1 MKGMTVPAIV
11 LLLGCAVAHGATLD
25 NDSLAMCDRV
35 FRLTPELRP
44 SALMEAAAVDLDSGR
59 FDRVYATFAS
69 RLDAALTTTNR
80 TSPVATRLLANI
92 RAGTLPPHAFDVV
105 PSDDKQKEII
115 FESRA
120 DQIEIDC
127 AQVAPHEPD
136 MAAIAIMTGWVLG
149 QQLLPALEARARFV
163 ARQSAAHQA
172 LLNNGLPM
180 WPWELWLNGKRLGQS
195 DWEPLFKTQWVLMRP
210 TAGIEINTRSRAEG
224 DLEASVAI
232 EPLGLVRYRSDDY
245 SKWWGA
251 SLVVTSSTREGI
263 GLGALLRWNNLV
275 LGVTRHQADSP
286 AKSDGTFVF
295 IGVELYQLITKKRED
310 FETWKDLQGRRMN
323 ELLNG
328 KTP

>member
-1 MKGMTVPAIV
+1 MRAMTVPAFV
-11 LLLGCAVAHGATLD
+11 LFLGCAAAHSATLD

-35 FRLTPELRP
+35 FQLTPELRP
-44 SALMEAAAVDLDSGR
+44 SALMDAVAVDLESGR
-59 FDRVYATFAS
+59 FDRVYATFAG
-69 RLDAALTTTNR
+69 RLEAALTATNR
-80 TSPVATRLLANI
+80 GSPAVARILANI

-120 DQIEIDC
+120 DQIEINC

-136 MAAIAIMTGWVLG
+136 MAAVTIMTGWVLG

-163 ARQSAAHQA
+163 ARQSAAHEA
-172 LLNNGLPM
+172 LINNGLPM
-180 WPWELWLNGKRLGQS
+180 WPWELWLNGKRLGRS

-210 TAGIEINTRSRAEG
+210 TAGIEIDTRSRAEA

-232 EPLGLVRYRSDDY
+232 EPLGLVRYRNDDY

-251 SLVVTSSTREGI
+251 SLLVTSSTREGI

-275 LGVTRHQADSP
+275 LGVTRHESDSP

-295 IGVELYQLITKKRED
+295 VGVELHELIMKKRED
-310 FETWKDLQGRRMN
+310 FDAWKDMQRRRVN